1 MKVIALAGVAGNLA
15 VSLGARLGE
24 CTAVAITA
32 EAPVPGLQEAQA
44 LGASQLIRLWDPA
57 LTEPVQDP
65 LGREHL
71 QATLLAVLCRRLEI
85 RFVVVPETSEGWL
98 GPALAEELD
107 VPHVTGVLDAEIV
120 APAVPPSGQIPSA
133 VSRALAMGLPTVRV
147 QRRCLSGIQRLRGP
161 AIGVLSVLPVAA
173 GSTVSAQ
180 SGASSTAAGRQEK
193 LPLIETWDLARLGIS
208 AMDLPRPLIR
218 SVLPEKRTE
227 LTGRVFPNLQALAE
241 RLRQDGLAPLP
252 KEEGA

>member
-15 VSLGARLGE
+15 VSLGTRLGE

-32 EAPVPGLQEAQA
+32 ETSMLGLQEAQM

-65 LGREHL
+65 LAREHL

-107 VPHVTGVLDAEIV
+107 IPHVTGVLDAEIL
-120 APAVPPSGQIPSA
+120 APAVPTSGQVPSA
-133 VSRALAMGLPTVRV
+133 VSRALAMGLPTVKV

-161 AIGVLSVLPVAA
+161 AIGVLSVLPVVG

-180 SGASSTAAGRQEK
+180 GAATSTAAGRQEK